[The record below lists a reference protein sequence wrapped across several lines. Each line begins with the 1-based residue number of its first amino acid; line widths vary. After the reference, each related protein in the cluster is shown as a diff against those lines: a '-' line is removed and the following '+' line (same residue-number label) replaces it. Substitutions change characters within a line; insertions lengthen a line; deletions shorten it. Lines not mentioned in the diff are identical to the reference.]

1 MNGQE
6 ALRDA
11 LDRCRRENDALR
23 TEVTHARTLLDA
35 LASLLL
41 IDTREDP
48 FFHVFESLHAVF
60 GFEHAAA
67 YTEQDPANLVCV
79 AASLKDN
86 VGSRWNA
93 KTFLNRVLG
102 GRVSATFDTKSI
114 EEYQDLSQSVP
125 RDRPALFIPLRVA
138 GKRGLLALIK
148 PAGAPGFDRKD
159 VELAKRFSLL
169 ASHAMAACDNRRRLE
184 ENEVRAEAAEESN
197 RAKSEF
203 LASMSHELRTPLNA
217 ILGFSEIIAQEC
229 FGPVGSQRYK
239 EYAGDIHASGAHLLS
254 LINDV
259 LDVGKIEAG
268 KMEVAPAML
277 DAGSVFG
284 SALKLIGT
292 RAREKNQELTV
303 CVQPDAP
310 PLYAD
315 ERALKQIL
323 VNLVSNAVKYTPPG
337 GTITVSGRAGPDGAF
352 LIVCTDNGPGI
363 PPDKL
368 ARLFKPFS
376 QVDNRFNRS
385 EGGTG
390 LGLSLVRGLT
400 ELHGGRA
407 WLESEVGRGSS
418 AYVLLP
424 GAPTD
429 LSQRA
434 G

>member
-41 IDTREDP
+41 IETREDP
-48 FFHVFESLHAVF
+48 FVHVFQSLRSVF

-67 YTEQDPANLVCV
+67 YTERGPGELTCV
-79 AASLKDN
+79 AASLKDD
-86 VGSRWNA
+86 VGSDWNA
-93 KTFLNRVLG
+93 KTFLNRVLS
-102 GRVSATFDTKSI
+102 GRVSAAFDTSSI
-114 EEYQDLSQSVP
+114 EEYRELPASVP
-125 RDRPALFIPLRVA
+125 RDRPALFIPLKVA
-138 GKRGLLALIK
+138 GRRGLLVLIK

-159 VELAKRFSLL
+159 VDLARHFSLL
-169 ASHAMAACDNRRRLE
+169 ASHAMAACDTRRRLE
-184 ENEVRAEAAEESN
+184 ENEVRAVAAEEAN

-239 EYAGDIHASGAHLLS
+239 EYAGDIHTSGAHLLS

-268 KMEVAPAML
+268 KMEIAPAVI
-277 DAGSVFG
+277 DAQRMFAT
-284 SALKLIGT
+284 ALTLVGT
-292 RAREKNQELTV
+292 RAREKKQELTV
-303 CVQPDAP
+303 SVLSDAP

-337 GTITVSGRAGPDGAF
+337 GKIEVTGGAGPDGGF
-352 LIVCTDNGPGI
+352 LIVCIDNGPGI
-363 PPDKL
+363 TPDKL
-368 ARLFKPFS
+368 AKLFKPFT
-376 QVDNRFNRS
+376 QVDNRYSRA

-390 LGLSLVRGLT
+390 LGLSLVRGLA

-407 WLESEVGRGSS
+407 WLESEAGHGCR
-418 AYVLLP
+418 AHVLLP
-424 GAPTD
+424 PAPADRLQKT
-429 LSQRA
+429 S
-434 G
+434 